1 MASHTD
7 LFSGMAGCEDCHRIS
22 GMRLQLLILMLLLVT
37 SPALAADRTIYL
49 TFDDGPLN
57 GTSNIL
63 DVVQAEQVPVTLFMV
78 GMRAEANAAN
88 RALLQRAQSMPLVTI
103 GNHSY
108 SHAYNH
114 YRHFYGDT
122 EGVVADMLRANAVL
136 GLKPAVRARLPGRD
150 VFRLPNY
157 SKNDNSL
164 GPAEAGRED
173 PDYEFVAASG
183 FWLYGWDHEWV
194 HENSG
199 KPVQSVDHL
208 VSEIDHLF
216 VYSHFARP
224 NKLILLMHDEMFQD
238 AFDGKAKLTALIT
251 ALKLRHYTFGA
262 IADYD

>member
-1 MASHTD
+1 MP
-7 LFSGMAGCEDCHRIS
+7 L
-22 GMRLQLLILMLLLVT
+22 RLAHLVLLLFA

-57 GTSNIL
+57 GTANIL
-63 DVVQAEQVPVTLFMV
+63 DVLQAEQVPATLFMV
-78 GMRAEANAAN
+78 GMHAEANATN
-88 RALLQRAQSMPLVTI
+88 RALVQRVPLVTI

-122 EGVVADMLRANAVL
+122 EGVVADMLKANAVL
-136 GLKPAVRARLPGRD
+136 GLKPAVHARLPGRD
-150 VFRLPNY
+150 VFRLPSM
-157 SKNDNSL
+157 SKDDNSL
-164 GPAEAGRED
+164 GLAQAGRED

-194 HENSG
+194 HEDSG

-216 VYSHFARP
+216 GYGHFAKPGR
-224 NKLILLMHDEMFQD
+224 LILLMHDEMFQD
-238 AFDGKAKLTALIT
+238 AFDGKAKFTALIA
-251 ALKLRHYTFGA
+251 ALKLRHHAFGA
-262 IADYD
+262 IATHD

>member
-1 MASHTD
+1 
-7 LFSGMAGCEDCHRIS
+7 
-22 GMRLQLLILMLLLVT
+22 MRLRLLLLT
-37 SPALAADRTIYL
+37 LLFAASPALAADRTIFL

-63 DVVQAEQVPVTLFMV
+63 DVLQAEQVPATLFMV
-78 GMRAEANAAN
+78 GMHAEAN
-88 RALLQRAQSMPLVTI
+88 RALLQRAKSMPLVTI

-122 EGVVADMLRANAVL
+122 EGVVADMLKANAVL
-136 GLKPAVRARLPGRD
+136 GLKPAVHARLPGRD

-157 SKNDNSL
+157 SKDDNSL
-164 GPAEAGRED
+164 GLAEAGRED

-194 HENSG
+194 HEDSG
-199 KPVQSVDHL
+199 KPVQSVDLL

-216 VYSHFARP
+216 GYGHFAKP
-224 NKLILLMHDEMFQD
+224 GKLILLMHDEMFQD
-238 AFDGKAKLTALIT
+238 VFDGKAKLTALIA
-251 ALKLRHYTFGA
+251 ALKLRRYAFGT
-262 IADYD
+262 IPDYD

>member
-1 MASHTD
+1 MP
-7 LFSGMAGCEDCHRIS
+7 LRF
-22 GMRLQLLILMLLLVT
+22 ILPFLLLLVV

-63 DVVQAEQVPVTLFMV
+63 DVLQAEQVPATLFMV
-78 GMRAEANAAN
+78 GMHAEANATN
-88 RALLQRAQSMPLVTI
+88 RALLQRAKSMPLVMI

-122 EGVVADMLRANAVL
+122 EGVVADMLRANTVL
-136 GLKPAVRARLPGRD
+136 GLKPAVDARLPGRN
-150 VFRLPNY
+150 VFRLPSY

-164 GPAEAGRED
+164 GLAQAGRED

-194 HENSG
+194 HEDSG

-216 VYSHFARP
+216 GYGHFAKP

-238 AFDGKAKLTALIT
+238 TFNGKAQLTALIA
-251 ALKLRHYTFGA
+251 ALRLRRYAFGA
-262 IADYD
+262 IAGYDR

>member
-1 MASHTD
+1 MP
-7 LFSGMAGCEDCHRIS
+7 LRFV
-22 GMRLQLLILMLLLVT
+22 LLMLLLIA

-63 DVVQAEQVPVTLFMV
+63 DVLQAEQVPATLFMV
-78 GMRAEANAAN
+78 GMHAEASATN
-88 RALLQRAQSMPLVTI
+88 RALLQRAKSMPLVTI

-136 GLKPAVRARLPGRD
+136 GLKPAVHARLPGRD
-150 VFRLPNY
+150 VFRLPSY
-157 SKNDNSL
+157 SQNDNSL
-164 GPAEAGRED
+164 GPAQAGRED

-194 HENSG
+194 HEDSG

-216 VYSHFARP
+216 SYNRFVKPH
-224 NKLILLMHDEMFQD
+224 KLILLMHDEMFQD
-238 AFDGKAKLTALIT
+238 TFDGKAKLTALIA
-251 ALKLRHYTFGA
+251 ALRLRHYAFGA
-262 IADYD
+262 IAGYD